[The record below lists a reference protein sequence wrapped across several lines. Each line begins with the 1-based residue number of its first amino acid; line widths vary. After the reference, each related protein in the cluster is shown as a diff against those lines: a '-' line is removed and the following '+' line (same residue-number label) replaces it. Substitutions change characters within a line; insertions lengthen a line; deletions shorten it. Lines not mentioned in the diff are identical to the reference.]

1 MFYTNDIG
9 QNVYLDILI
18 QEIAAM
24 DSRILLICLIS
35 ILLITPAFAA
45 SISGFVREPSNR
57 PATGAVVTFSCPATK
72 EILATS
78 DQNGRYRASG
88 LPDVQW
94 CSLTVSYQGRNSVPV
109 RINSGS
115 GSKDIN
121 IKLQNAPTG
130 WTIIL

>member
-24 DSRILLICLIS
+24 DSRIPLICLLS
-35 ILLITPAFAA
+35 ILLTTPAFA
-45 SISGFVREPSNR
+45 SSVSGFVREPSNR
-57 PATGAVVTFSCPATK
+57 PAIGAIVIFSCPAEQEFPT
-72 EILATS
+72 TS
-78 DQNGRYRASG
+78 DQNGRYRVSG

-94 CSLTVSYQGRNSVPV
+94 CYLTVSYQDKSSGPV

-121 IKLQNAPTG
+121 IKLQNAESG
-130 WTIIL
+130 WTITL